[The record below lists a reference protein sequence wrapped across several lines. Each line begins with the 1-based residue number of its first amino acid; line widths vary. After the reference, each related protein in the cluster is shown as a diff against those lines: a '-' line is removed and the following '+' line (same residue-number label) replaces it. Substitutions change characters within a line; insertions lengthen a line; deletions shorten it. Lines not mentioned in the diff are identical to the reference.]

1 MRQNVSQIK
10 IDGQLREEKSR
21 FNNNLGTNKRL
32 DLNDLLK
39 RVKDRKK
46 NDKKINLLIFSGA
59 ASLVLVVFLL
69 LSL

>member
-21 FNNNLGTNKRL
+21 FNNNLGANKRL